1 MVQSAKRFLFA
12 LWVKCRLCGSHRCRS
27 AVLRQIEHLLALGGP
42 GSTREFKP
50 LDTLTLEQMK
60 DACPDGPEASHTYSI
75 AMLEGGQQAVDSL
88 LALDLHVRFVAT
100 IAFQSAPS
108 ANAIQMLDDI
118 GYVEV
123 GSNLLWNY
131 EITAQTKYGPLAR
144 SYQTIAKPLQGRT
157 CMRFSADMLGMPV
170 SAPPFDILPCV
181 NILDSSKLYFNVHY
195 HQNSS
200 SFPSEEE
207 HWRHVSGEINKVFS
221 SVSVSWI

>member
-100 IAFQSAPS
+100 IASDQHLLRMLSKCLTILATWRSAPTFYGTMKS
-108 ANAIQMLDDI
+108 QHRQNMGLLLDHTRPLPNLCK
-118 GYVEV
+118 V
-123 GSNLLWNY
+123 GRACASRQ
-131 EITAQTKYGPLAR
+131 I
-144 SYQTIAKPLQGRT
+144 
-157 CMRFSADMLGMPV
+157 C
-170 SAPPFDILPCV
+170 
-181 NILDSSKLYFNVHY
+181 
-195 HQNSS
+195 
-200 SFPSEEE
+200 
-207 HWRHVSGEINKVFS
+207 
-221 SVSVSWI
+221 